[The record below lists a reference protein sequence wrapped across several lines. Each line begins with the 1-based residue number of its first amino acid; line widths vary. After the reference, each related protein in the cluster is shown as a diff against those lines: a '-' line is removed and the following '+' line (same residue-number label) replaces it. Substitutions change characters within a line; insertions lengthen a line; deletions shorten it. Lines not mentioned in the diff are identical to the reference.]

1 MHTDLLKALRLE
13 SSGVPIYV
21 QLREQILR
29 HLGAG
34 VLTPGDQ
41 MPTMRE
47 VAVTLK
53 VDLNTVRHAYD
64 ELERLGAITLVRG
77 RGSFVAKPPPAMG
90 ARAQHRPPH
99 RRRPHQN
106 PRKAEGIVVMN
117 NYFKAKGVNQPAIV
131 LSILVAAAAA
141 WCGWLGEQSGA
152 RSYYWIAGIL
162 AVVAALIPQS
172 LMIADQW
179 ERAIV
184 LRLGKLNA
192 IRGPG
197 CLPSSPSS
205 TA

>member
-34 VLTPGDQ
+34 LLAPGDQ

-47 VAVTLK
+47 VAVALK

-90 ARAQHRPPH
+90 ARAQ
-99 RRRPHQN
+99 Q
-106 PRKAEGIVVMN
+106 AQADSL
-117 NYFKAKGVNQPAIV
+117 AKQVLATAATMGVDPFA
-131 LSILVAAAAA
+131 VADRIRA
-141 WCGWLGEQSGA
+141 
-152 RSYYWIAGIL
+152 L
-162 AVVAALIPQS
+162 AKQK
-172 LMIADQW
+172 
-179 ERAIV
+179 E
-184 LRLGKLNA
+184 
-192 IRGPG
+192 
-197 CLPSSPSS
+197 
-205 TA
+205 